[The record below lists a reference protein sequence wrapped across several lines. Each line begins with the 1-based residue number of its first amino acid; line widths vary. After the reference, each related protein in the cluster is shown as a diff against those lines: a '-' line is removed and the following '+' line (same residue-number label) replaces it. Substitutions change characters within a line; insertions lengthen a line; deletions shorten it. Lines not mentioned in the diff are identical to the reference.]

1 MAVFNSFTFDGQNS
15 LDSGIY
21 ITGEAVFNAPERVV
35 EMISVP
41 GRNGALAIDQGRFE
55 NIEVTYP
62 AGCFAD
68 GQTAFAEKVGAYRNI
83 LASRYSY
90 KRLTDT
96 YHPDEFRLGL
106 YKSGLEV
113 APVRYNSAGQFEI
126 TFDCKPQ
133 RWLVSGETSQTY
145 TRSGTITNP
154 TLFPSRPLL
163 AVTGSGI
170 LTLGSQTMTI
180 IARSS
185 SSSVIYIDCETQEAW
200 EVVSGAKLSRNDYVQ
215 NAGED
220 FPVLKAG
227 ANAITLGSG
236 ITNVVITPRW
246 WRI

>member
-62 AGCFAD
+62 AGCFASNMTD
-68 GQTAFAEKVGAYRNI
+68 YADKVSQFRNI
-83 LASRYSY
+83 LASRYIY

-106 YKSGLEV
+106 YRSGLEV
-113 APVRYNSAGQFEI
+113 DSVRYNTAGEFDI

-133 RWLVSGETSQTY
+133 RWLVNGETSQTF
-145 TRSGTITNP
+145 TGSGTITNP

-185 SSSVIYIDCETQEAW
+185 SSSVIYIDCETQESW
-200 EVVSGAKLSRNDYVQ
+200 EVVSSAKVSRNDYIQ
-215 NAGED
+215 NAGES
-220 FPVLKAG
+220 FPVLSAG
-227 ANAITLGSG
+227 SNTVGLGSG
-236 ITNVVITPRW
+236 ITRVVITPRW
-246 WRI
+246 WRL